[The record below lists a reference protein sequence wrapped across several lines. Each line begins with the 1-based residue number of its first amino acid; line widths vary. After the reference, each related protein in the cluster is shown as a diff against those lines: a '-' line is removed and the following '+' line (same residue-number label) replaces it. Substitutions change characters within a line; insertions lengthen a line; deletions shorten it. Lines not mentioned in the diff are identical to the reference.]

1 MYKPVYKTGKKGVP
15 ILSKKEMDESAENF
29 IWDFHPEAMKTPM
42 QIDIDSFAQNYR
54 GLKQD
59 FQYLSHNGVYL
70 GMTVFNDTDKVVIF
84 DPNTLRAEYISA
96 EARTIIIDN
105 NLLEENQ
112 EHRYRYTMGHEC
124 GHDIYH
130 TQYFGYNPDQISFL
144 EEKENE
150 PMIKCRVVNLNG
162 VKKPVVWDEKNTME
176 WQANYMAS
184 SLLMPKSMVI
194 KAVNDD
200 NDTFY
205 NMRHFFNV
213 PKAELTVIMVSRL
226 FNVSEE
232 AARYRLQGLGLIGKE
247 NQLSI

>member
-1 MYKPVYKTGKKGVP
+1 MYKPTYRTGRNGVP
-15 ILSKKEMDESAENF
+15 ILGKNEIDEIAENF
-29 IWDFHPEAMKTPM
+29 IRDFCPGAMRTPM
-42 QIDIDSFAQNYR
+42 KIDIDSFAQNYL

-84 DPNTLRAEYISA
+84 NPETWEADYISV

-130 TQYFGYNPDQISFL
+130 TQYFGYAPDQMSFL
-144 EEKENE
+144 EERE
-150 PMIKCRVVNLNG
+150 PMIRCRIVNTNG
-162 VKKPVVWDEKNTME
+162 NKKPAVWDDKSTME
-176 WQANYMAS
+176 WQANYMS
-184 SLLMPKSMVI
+184 SALLMPKSMVNKI
-194 KAVNDD
+194 VKEEDMLRNKVFRSLNLSSD
-200 NDTFY
+200 
-205 NMRHFFNV
+205 
-213 PKAELTVIMVSRL
+213 ELTIIRISRT

-232 AARYRLQGLGLIGKE
+232 AARYRLQGLGLIE
-247 NQLSI
+247 NNSQFSIQ

>member
-1 MYKPVYKTGKKGVP
+1 MYKPTYRTGRNGVP
-15 ILSKKEMDESAENF
+15 ILGKNEIDEIAENF
-29 IWDFHPEAMKTPM
+29 IRDFCPGAMRTPM
-42 QIDIDSFAQNYR
+42 KIDIDSFAQNYL

-84 DPNTLRAEYISA
+84 NPETWEADYISV

-130 TQYFGYNPDQISFL
+130 TQYFGYAPDQMSFL
-144 EEKENE
+144 EERE
-150 PMIKCRVVNLNG
+150 PMIRCRIVNTNG
-162 VKKPVVWDEKNTME
+162 NKKPAVWDDKSTME
-176 WQANYMAS
+176 WQANYMS
-184 SLLMPKSMVI
+184 SALLMPKSMVNKI
-194 KAVNDD
+194 VKEEDMLRNKVFKSLNLSSD
-200 NDTFY
+200 
-205 NMRHFFNV
+205 
-213 PKAELTVIMVSRL
+213 ELTIIRISRT

-232 AARYRLQGLGLIGKE
+232 AARYRLQGLGLIE
-247 NQLSI
+247 NNSQFSIQ